1 MVCMV
6 FMTLFLVRK
15 LGYCYIDDFLGF
27 LYAWPMNNK
36 DLMYDL
42 SMDGS
47 YSGCSHACSSSVA

>member
-15 LGYCYIDDFLGF
+15 LGYRYIDDFLGF

-36 DLMYDL
+36 DP
-42 SMDGS
+42 SCTI
-47 YSGCSHACSSSVA
+47 SGWVLQRM

>member
-1 MVCMV
+1 MV

-15 LGYCYIDDFLGF
+15 LGYRYIDDFLVF

-47 YSGCSHACSSSVA
+47 YSGCSHTCSLSVA